1 VQSTVFAALFAAVFA
16 AECFCCFPVFSLALS
31 FGAQAVALLS
41 IAVAPAAALTQGE
54 LRAMRESAR
63 KLHRIQNGQAH
74 MEQHVRTG
82 HAHASLPPAPSSNLG
97 GYVSKTKA
105 GIKEWTAQRT
115 HPAHTRTARMGVWV
129 SPDAPTAEDRA
140 EERAESRAIE
150 RETTARHTK
159 KAAWVSH
166 DPDSPDAEERAK
178 WGTASAHA
186 DTASATVSSVLNKLT
201 KQLSKTARVGGY
213 DAPNAPGHA
222 DIEHLRDGTTRV
234 KPQMHHDVLG
244 DYEQRTWAANRD
256 SIVEKAEEEFVKHES
271 PKVPG
276 LLALLVQKYK
286 H

>member
-1 VQSTVFAALFAAVFA
+1 VFLQLFLPLWLSF
-16 AECFCCFPVFSLALS
+16 FCSFPVFSLALS
-31 FGAQAVALLS
+31 LGAQAVALLS

-74 MEQHVRTG
+74 VEQHVRTG

-201 KQLSKTARVGGY
+201 KELSKTARVGGY

-276 LLALLVQKYK
+276 LLALLVQKYQ